1 MAYYELK
8 QFIDNAGHLI
18 TAKILVQPAGCDV
31 YFNEKPEYKGVFVAT
46 IQTQTQF
53 GPSQKKI
60 EFNFPKDMSIEECF
74 EKYEEI
80 AIAEFENIKKKWEEQ
95 VKEQNRIIVPGANNG
110 VIL

>member
-46 IQTQTQF
+46 IQTSHAVCVCVYFIPTWY
-53 GPSQKKI
+53 
-60 EFNFPKDMSIEECF
+60 N
-74 EKYEEI
+74 I
-80 AIAEFENIKKKWEEQ
+80 ALFFYLNSMI
-95 VKEQNRIIVPGANNG
+95 
-110 VIL
+110 